1 MPGGHPEGSL
11 AIVRSLVVGSTYR
24 HSHNASRKGQLVA
37 VHTVLHVPYCAP
49 VSRKPPIALR
59 PGLPPRG
66 QYMSTAVL
74 QYLRV
79 RAQTVKSRH
88 RRSCVALRC
97 VALRCVAVVACGAAW
112 LRGSALSHATHR
124 VVACWRVLARVPV
137 RPASPPRQTAD
148 APRPPTAAAM
158 LLTRPASPA
167 CRRTVLSASACGGC
181 GGGCG
186 AVVVRRDAVRW
197 RGVGGVAVRR
207 DAVMWRG
214 GRCGAA

>member
-1 MPGGHPEGSL
+1 MQGHAVSTAARIQPPLPLAQWPLRLVRMRVPVPRGVPCFCPQRLASDPDRGHRGAAAAAADPGPAATRSVHEYCSTSGSVL
-11 AIVRSLVVGSTYR
+11 NGEVPAPAFVRG
-24 HSHNASRKGQLVA
+24 VA
-37 VHTVLHVPYCAP
+37 V
-49 VSRKPPIALR
+49 
-59 PGLPPRG
+59 RG
-66 QYMSTAVL
+66 VAVRCGG
-74 QYLRV
+74 RV
-79 RAQTVKSRH
+79 R
-88 RRSCVALRC
+88 RRMVAWEC
-97 VALRCVAVVACGAAW
+97 FVACGAP
-112 LRGSALSHATHR
+112 RG
-124 VVACWRVLARVPV
+124 RVLARVPV

-197 RGVGGVAVRR
+197 RGVGGVAVRP